1 MKPSATALSPSSS
14 PSDGPDSLLR
24 HAVGYREGNLSS
36 ALYLAAIVSTFWLP
50 WVAQAIYVG
59 VALMWL
65 VPDRRIEKVVAGVE
79 HR

>member
-1 MKPSATALSPSSS
+1 M
-14 PSDGPDSLLR
+14 
-24 HAVGYREGNLSS
+24 GYRKGNLSS

-65 VPDRRIEKVVAGVE
+65 VPDRRIENVVAGVE

>member
-1 MKPSATALSPSSS
+1 M
-14 PSDGPDSLLR
+14 R

-36 ALYLAAIVSTFWLP
+36 ALYLSAIVSTFWLP

-65 VPDRRIEKVVAGVE
+65 VPDRRIENVVAGVE